1 MPGRNPELPEGT
13 DHIINGAAELGTG
26 NSASIGAGMTGGP
39 SRATTGGTGGGSGTD
54 MGAGGFV
61 GSAGSG
67 LDTGGLDT
75 GMSGGGSS
83 GGSTSGSGQ
92 SGSGQSGS
100 GASGSGAL
108 TTGSG
113 SGGGSTGSSGGGI
126 KAQAASGVQNLRS
139 QATDKARSY
148 ALDGKNR
155 ATSALDEL
163 AGMVD
168 DAARQID
175 DKLGPQYGQYARQAA
190 GAVTGFADTLRDKDV
205 DDLFDDAR
213 NVIRKSPAVAIGVAA
228 AVGFALVRLVKA
240 GMPEQPQQVDFT
252 PDGGRDV
259 QFVSDDVAASAGAGA
274 SAGA

>member
-26 NSASIGAGMTGGP
+26 SSAGTGAGMAGGP
-39 SRATTGGTGGGSGTD
+39 TRATSGGGTGGIGGGGTD

-75 GMSGGGSS
+75 GTSAGPRSG
-83 GGSTSGSGQ
+83 TSDFGT
-92 SGSGQSGS
+92 
-100 GASGSGAL
+100 SGSGAL
-108 TTGSG
+108 TTRNDSG
-113 SGGGSTGSSGGGI
+113 SAGGDGSSGGGL
-126 KAQAASGVQNLRS
+126 KAQAVSGVQSLRS

-213 NVIRKSPAVAIGVAA
+213 SVIRKSPAVAIGVAA

-252 PDGGRDV
+252 PDQGRDV

-274 SAGA
+274 AAGA

>member
-26 NSASIGAGMTGGP
+26 SSTGTGAGMTGGP
-39 SRATTGGTGGGSGTD
+39 SRATGGGGATGMGGGGTD

-75 GMSGGGSS
+75 GMSGGGTPGS
-83 GGSTSGSGQ
+83 GSSGSGT
-92 SGSGQSGS
+92 
-100 GASGSGAL
+100 AGSGAL
-108 TTGSG
+108 TTGADLGSSTG
-113 SGGGSTGSSGGGI
+113 GNGTSGGGL

-155 ATSALDEL
+155 ATNALDEL

-175 DKLGPQYGQYARQAA
+175 DQLGPQYGQYARQAA

-213 NVIRKSPAVAIGVAA
+213 DAIRKSPAVAIGVAA

>member
-26 NSASIGAGMTGGP
+26 SSASMGAGMTGGP
-39 SRATTGGTGGGSGTD
+39 SRATGGAGGGSGTD

-75 GMSGGGSS
+75 GISGGSS
-83 GGSTSGSGQ
+83 GGST

-108 TTGSG
+108 TTGGG

-252 PDGGRDV
+252 PDNGRDV